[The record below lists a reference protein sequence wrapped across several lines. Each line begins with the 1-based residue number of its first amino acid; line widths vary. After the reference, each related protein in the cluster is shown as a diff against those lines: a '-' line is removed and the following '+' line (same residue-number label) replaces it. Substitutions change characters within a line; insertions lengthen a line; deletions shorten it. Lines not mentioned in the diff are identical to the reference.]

1 MAVPYP
7 LAHEQCPT
15 PACLRVAQWSPTSSN
30 SGEKY
35 SFPTEM
41 SSPSITA
48 NKAMAPTTQ
57 PSLLNLGPSAL
68 TVCKS
73 PTQSPDAS
81 KETRVAGH
89 PAEGWLL
96 GDRSTNT
103 CSSQLSP
110 AFQPAPVSLLFTCHS
125 VQAWPIRTPFNES
138 HIEKA
143 MKSKETSKKNPTH
156 KNGPLM

>member
-1 MAVPYP
+1 MSNVPY
-7 LAHEQCPT
+7 
-15 PACLRVAQWSPTSSN
+15 CLRVAQWSPTSSDY
-30 SGEKY
+30 GEKY

-41 SSPSITA
+41 SSPSLTA
-48 NKAMAPTTQ
+48 NKAMAPTMQ
-57 PSLLNLGPSAL
+57 PSLLNLGPSTL

-81 KETRVAGH
+81 KETGVAGQ
-89 PAEGWLL
+89 PAEGWLV

-125 VQAWPIRTPFNES
+125 VQAWPILPPFNES

-143 MKSKETSKKNPTH
+143 MKSKKREKKQHPTH